1 MFVIL
6 IEEGYMSI
14 KYESTYEW
22 LHLHYHRNVQPQ
34 QLKDNNDSSVY
45 VQKENKDDTT
55 INNELQNTDDLIY
68 PEHEFLY
75 RNYKHQN
82 KEYKCKST
90 INSNTNFHL

>member
-6 IEEGYMSI
+6 IEEGYMSM

-22 LHLHYHRNVQPQ
+22 LHLHYRRNLQPQ
-34 QLKDNNDSSVY
+34 ITQQESNEKQSIK
-45 VQKENKDDTT
+45 QKTDEG
-55 INNELQNTDDLIY
+55 NNEIQNTDDLIY

-82 KEYKCKST
+82 KEYKCT
-90 INSNTNFHL
+90 TFFIIL